1 MKGSQAARLG
11 KCKSHLV
18 PPNPAAEVFLVG
30 RVAREG
36 KTCLLVV
43 HPILITVLVN
53 FSSFGW
59 AFATHRPLESRRNSS
74 VLGPVSPYSIVSRPL
89 SHLSNSVSP
98 RPKTVYSPRG
108 ALGLEH
114 L

>member
-36 KTCLLVV
+36 FLT
-43 HPILITVLVN
+43 
-53 FSSFGW
+53 
-59 AFATHRPLESRRNSS
+59 
-74 VLGPVSPYSIVSRPL
+74 Y
-89 SHLSNSVSP
+89 
-98 RPKTVYSPRG
+98 
-108 ALGLEH
+108 
-114 L
+114 